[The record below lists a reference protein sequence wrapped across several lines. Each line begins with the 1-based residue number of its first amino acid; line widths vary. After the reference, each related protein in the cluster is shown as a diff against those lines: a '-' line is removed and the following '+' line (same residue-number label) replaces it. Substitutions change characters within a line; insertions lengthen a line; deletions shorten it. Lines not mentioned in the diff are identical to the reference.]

1 MNEPNTRAEK
11 IDPML
16 KSVGWS
22 NVDSDYVDVV
32 VHREYPINEGA
43 IRPNGTRE
51 KPSRADYVLEYKNQ
65 KLAVIEAKPD
75 DFGYEEGVAQAK
87 RDAQRL
93 GLGYTYALNGEHI
106 YEMNLKTG
114 EEGLID
120 SFPTPEELWSKVF
133 GDVNEWRDKFN
144 AIPIDTVGGSKKARY
159 YQELAINKTVQAIAE
174 QKNRLLLTLATG
186 TGKTFIASQI
196 AWKLFKSKWTL
207 QRDGARAPR
216 ILFLADQHTLSR
228 QAYLDFGSFADDAKV
243 RITPEEVRKAGSV
256 PTNASI
262 FFAIFQSFMSGPD
275 GSPYFGEYPK
285 DFFDFIIIDECHRGG
300 ANDESTWRDIMNYFS
315 DAVQLGLTATPK
327 RKDNVDTYDYFGN
340 PLYTYSLKEGIADG
354 FLTPFKV
361 IRIDS
366 TLDEYIYSRDDDV
379 LEGDIETGK
388 VYIEGEFNKKIE
400 IEEREKS
407 RVANMLKSINEH
419 EKTIVFC
426 ANQEHA
432 AKVRNYIN
440 QQSTS
445 NSPDYCVRV
454 TANDHAIGDTHVDN
468 FKDNEKNIPTI
479 LTTSRKLSTGVDA
492 KNVRNIVLLREVKS
506 MIEFKQIIGR
516 GTRVFEGKNYFTIID
531 FVDAY
536 RLFSDPEWDGEP
548 VDPTPPPTPPPTPGP
563 TPGPTPEPTPEPEKR
578 KKAKIKLADGKEREI
593 QSTSSK
599 MFFLNGEVV
608 GAQEFIQKLYDTL
621 KLPEIFE
628 SEEKLRELWSN
639 PITRR
644 ELLARLEEE
653 GCSTANLRILQEL
666 IDAQN
671 SDLYDVLEYISYAR
685 APITRKER
693 VKRADSNIS
702 NFLNIEQKEFIDFV
716 LANYIKQGIDELDD
730 SRLGHMISLKYNT
743 IYEAR
748 EKLGDLGEVRD
759 IFIEFQKY
767 LYQEAI

>member
-1 MNEPNTRAEK
+1 MNEAETRAEK
-11 IDPML
+11 IDPKL
-16 KSVGWS
+16 DSAGWRS
-22 NVDSDYVDVV
+22 GGEVKVF
-32 VHREYPINEGA
+32 REYQINDGA
-43 IRPNGTRE
+43 IRSSGLRD
-51 KPSRADYVLEYKNQ
+51 KASVADYVLAYKNQ
-65 KLAVIEAKPD
+65 KLAVIEAKSD
-75 DFGYEEGVAQAK
+75 DEGYEEGVGQAK
-87 RDAQRL
+87 RDGQKL
-93 GLGYTYALNGEHI
+93 GLTYTYASDGDHI

-114 EEGLID
+114 DEAIID

-133 GDVNEWRDKFN
+133 GDVNEWEAKFN

-216 ILFLADQHTLSR
+216 ILFLADQHTLSK

-243 RITPEEVRKAGSV
+243 RITPEEVKKTGSV

-285 DFFDFIIIDECHRGG
+285 NFFDFIIIDECHRGG

-315 DAVQLGLTATPK
+315 SAVQLGLTATPK

-454 TANDHAIGDTHVDN
+454 TANDHAIGDTHLDN

-548 VDPTPPPTPPPTPGP
+548 VDPTPPPTPGP

-578 KKAKIKLADGKEREI
+578 KKAKIKLADGKEFEI

-599 MFFLNGEVV
+599 MFYLNGEVV

-644 ELLARLEEE
+644 ELLARLEAE
-653 GCSTANLRILQEL
+653 GCSTANLRQMQEL
-666 IDAQN
+666 IDAQD
-671 SDLYDVLEYISYAR
+671 SDLYDVLEYISYER
-685 APITRKER
+685 APLTRKER
-693 VKRADSNIS
+693 VRQADSNIS
-702 NFLNIEQKEFIDFV
+702 NFLTIEQKEFIDFV
-716 LANYIKQGIDELDD
+716 LANYIKEGIDELDD
-730 SRLGHMISLKYNT
+730 TRLGHMIVLKYNT
-743 IYEAR
+743 MNEAK
-748 EKLGDLGEVRD
+748 ETLGDLKEFRD

-767 LYQEAI
+767 LYQEVI

>member
-1 MNEPNTRAEK
+1 M
-11 IDPML
+11 
-16 KSVGWS
+16 
-22 NVDSDYVDVV
+22 
-32 VHREYPINEGA
+32 
-43 IRPNGTRE
+43 
-51 KPSRADYVLEYKNQ
+51 
-65 KLAVIEAKPD
+65 
-75 DFGYEEGVAQAK
+75 
-87 RDAQRL
+87 
-93 GLGYTYALNGEHI
+93 
-106 YEMNLKTG
+106 
-114 EEGLID
+114 
-120 SFPTPEELWSKVF
+120 
-133 GDVNEWRDKFN
+133 
-144 AIPIDTVGGSKKARY
+144 
-159 YQELAINKTVQAIAE
+159 
-174 QKNRLLLTLATG
+174 
-186 TGKTFIASQI
+186 
-196 AWKLFKSKWTL
+196 
-207 QRDGARAPR
+207 
-216 ILFLADQHTLSR
+216 
-228 QAYLDFGSFADDAKV
+228 
-243 RITPEEVRKAGSV
+243 
-256 PTNASI
+256 
-262 FFAIFQSFMSGPD
+262 
-275 GSPYFGEYPK
+275 
-285 DFFDFIIIDECHRGG
+285 
-300 ANDESTWRDIMNYFS
+300 
-315 DAVQLGLTATPK
+315 
-327 RKDNVDTYDYFGN
+327 
-340 PLYTYSLKEGIADG
+340 
-354 FLTPFKV
+354 
-361 IRIDS
+361 
-366 TLDEYIYSRDDDV
+366 
-379 LEGDIETGK
+379 
-388 VYIEGEFNKKIE
+388 
-400 IEEREKS
+400 
-407 RVANMLKSINEH
+407 
-419 EKTIVFC
+419 
-426 ANQEHA
+426 
-432 AKVRNYIN
+432 
-440 QQSTS
+440 
-445 NSPDYCVRV
+445 
-454 TANDHAIGDTHVDN
+454 
-468 FKDNEKNIPTI
+468 
-479 LTTSRKLSTGVDA
+479 
-492 KNVRNIVLLREVKS
+492 LREVKS